1 MLEKVQNKRI
11 EMVWF
16 GGIAHDLSDCVFHVT
31 LKLDLAALDAPDAA
45 RGPHDNT
52 TKLGG
57 HLHVKKLRN
66 NSGKLVKL
74 AKQDRFFYN

>member
-11 EMVWF
+11 EMIWF
-16 GGIAHDLSDCVFHVT
+16 GGIHHALSDCVFHVT
-31 LKLDLAALDAPDAA
+31 LKLDIAASAAPDA
-45 RGPHDNT
+45 RGMHDNT
-52 TKLGG
+52 VTGG